1 MNLVSIFI
9 FIAFQTDFLSPIKF
23 KKERLDISSLFAPDT
38 SIIVEHIPYRI
49 LKTNLGILTGS
60 DKNICPQ
67 FIFRLITGEKFY
79 FHFGNSFI
87 LKRKKYQDEIEFL
100 LVYDKIKYGAGIGGW
115 GQFDDESKFIKD
127 FQIELHLCKI
137 RKNFLFLKIRIGKIK
152 QTIEFLVRKPFTLSL
167 IYTNNPKDKLLYKQN
182 AELIGFIYPKTFLG
196 ICFSKKDTLLYG
208 GAIFGYNNF
217 YLKMI
222 GRKSYY
228 EAEFGYTIKKWF

>member
-1 MNLVSIFI
+1 MKNIRFYFGLLLITS
-9 FIAFQTDFLSPIKF
+9 IAFSSCKDNNPEPPKDKGMADLVIDNNFDWSTTKDWTFKVKALDNTNQPIKG
-23 KKERLDISSLFAPDT
+23 A
-38 SIIVEHIPYRI
+38 
-49 LKTNLGILTGS
+49 
-60 DKNICPQ
+60 
-67 FIFRLITGEKFY
+67 
-79 FHFGNSFI
+79 
-87 LKRKKYQDEIEFL
+87 
-100 LVYDKIKYGAGIGGW
+100 KI
-115 GQFDDESKFIKD
+115 
-127 FQIELHLCKI
+127 
-137 RKNFLFLKIRIGKIK
+137 
-152 QTIEFLVRKPFTLSL
+152 L